1 VLIGEEFAQA
11 CAESAIMLNVLDLV
25 TQPGPNMRTFE
36 QPACRAFSLVT
47 RTDPVLDLFTEGINI
62 VCFESVPELREK
74 IHYYLAHESERQR
87 IADASYEFVV
97 NQGHTYVDRAQQI
110 IAWAREDGY
119 TVR

>member
-1 VLIGEEFAQA
+1 
-11 CAESAIMLNVLDLV
+11 MLNILDLV

-47 RTDPVLDLFTEGINI
+47 RTDPVLDLFTEGTNI
-62 VCFESVPELREK
+62 VCFDSVPELREK

-110 IAWAREDGY
+110 IDWVREDGY
-119 TVR
+119 AVG